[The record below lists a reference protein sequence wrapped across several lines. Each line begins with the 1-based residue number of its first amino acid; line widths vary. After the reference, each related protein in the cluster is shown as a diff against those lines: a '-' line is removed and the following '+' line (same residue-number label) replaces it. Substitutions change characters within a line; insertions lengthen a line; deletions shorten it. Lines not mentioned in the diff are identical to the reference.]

1 MLEKKAEK
9 KIAAVYFVSLGAI
22 MYFCLDGYIDL
33 GVYITYRHALALLLV
48 FSAFCAFLVRPDVAR
63 MAAAFKDCLAFCA
76 PTFVFLVF
84 SLFIWA
90 HNREDPA
97 IIARGLSSNFFFIN
111 HFASVFAAGA
121 FLYMFGEKGIWY
133 NLVSLLIPYLF
144 MLGHVMAEFGI
155 GAYMRDLWVLIRTFA
170 GDTGDVIQQAEIH
183 ELAFCAGAY
192 LVYMLINMKRSPS
205 FWILFA
211 AASFCFVSAFKR
223 IAIVGILIIA
233 PLCLLLKLWVRLG
246 QKKTVAKILTILMAA
261 TCVILLAYVGLV
273 HAGLFEWMEKGGID
287 TMSRA
292 DAYEWARR
300 YYDFSPAFLGRGIG
314 FLTYVLQNDGNLLGL
329 NTIHNDFLQYFVDI
343 GFWGYI
349 VWLLSMTVFR
359 VLYFGRRGRTEL
371 AVNAAAITLWT
382 LFVSATDNT
391 LRYPLFITVMA
402 LLTMGGGFD
411 SRTEEMGRKIFGEH
425 YGIKS

>member
-1 MLEKKAEK
+1 
-9 KIAAVYFVSLGAI
+9 
-22 MYFCLDGYIDL
+22 
-33 GVYITYRHALALLLV
+33 
-48 FSAFCAFLVRPDVAR
+48 
-63 MAAAFKDCLAFCA
+63 
-76 PTFVFLVF
+76 
-84 SLFIWA
+84 
-90 HNREDPA
+90 
-97 IIARGLSSNFFFIN
+97 
-111 HFASVFAAGA
+111 
-121 FLYMFGEKGIWY
+121 
-133 NLVSLLIPYLF
+133 
-144 MLGHVMAEFGI
+144 
-155 GAYMRDLWVLIRTFA
+155 
-170 GDTGDVIQQAEIH
+170 
-183 ELAFCAGAY
+183 
-192 LVYMLINMKRSPS
+192 
-205 FWILFA
+205 
-211 AASFCFVSAFKR
+211 
-223 IAIVGILIIA
+223 
-233 PLCLLLKLWVRLG
+233 
-246 QKKTVAKILTILMAA
+246 MAA

-411 SRTEEMGRKIFGEH
+411 IRTEEMGRKIFGEH